1 MELQFDHIIHFMD
14 KPEDGMDELNKRGI
28 HTVKGGSHE
37 NRGSYNTLSYFGL
50 SYIELLGIHDQ
61 QLFANS
67 GAAQLTYS
75 PFEDIAKN
83 HFSEGFAKIN
93 LRTRNLEE
101 VARKLTSHGI
111 KTNGPI
117 PLSRRKPDGSL
128 LEWELLYVGGHSGQ
142 LPLPFFIDW
151 GVSDQERFQSLK
163 KDGTIKPYATG
174 ELSLSSILFAVR
186 NAKETATLWESL
198 FDLETGKVYT
208 DETLQALCYPLKLG
222 EMTFIFAS
230 PLQCGKLSQTLEENG
245 EHPYILTMNGAKEST
260 SFNIFGGHYQII
272 GH

>member
-1 MELQFDHIIHFMD
+1 MNLQFDHIIHFMD
-14 KPEDGMDELNKRGI
+14 KPEDGMEELNKRGI
-28 HTVKGGSHE
+28 HTVNGGSHE
-37 NRGSYNTLSYFGL
+37 NRGSYNTLSHFGL
-50 SYIELLGIHDQ
+50 SYIELLGIYDQ

-93 LRTRNLEE
+93 LRTTNLDE

-128 LEWELLYVGGHSGQ
+128 LEWELLYAGGHQGQ

-151 GVSDQERFQSLK
+151 GVRDEERFESLK
-163 KDGTIKPYATG
+163 KDGTIRPHAAG
-174 ELSLSSILFAVR
+174 DLSIDSILFAVR
-186 NAKETATLWESL
+186 DAKETATLWKSL
-198 FDLETGKVYT
+198 FELESGEVYI
-208 DETLQALCYPLKLG
+208 DETLQATCYPLKLG

-230 PLQCGKLSQTLEENG
+230 PNQSGRLSQVLEEKG
-245 EHPYILTMNGAKEST
+245 EHPYMLTIKGANESN
-260 SFNIFGGHYQII
+260 SFNIFGGQYQIKP
-272 GH
+272 